1 VTSVPPPR
9 PSRPPALGGL
19 LAFINRTNN
28 GLDRIGGNININ
40 INNNKK
46 ITLILFV

>member
-40 INNNKK
+40 NNKK